1 MQQKINLIKSI
12 ESGLS
17 RFNNQLNFSK
27 KVDSDAEIIILHE
40 DLIKH
45 YELLKNLLENGDF
58 SINHIN
64 QFQNELNTIL
74 QYIPVRSENYEFND
88 VEKVAL
94 NRQIETAAKN
104 IQSQFELIK
113 FNFAF
118 FETLGF
124 LKENI
129 VAIGAN
135 GSGKT
140 TLSNELKKYLPNNG
154 VVISAQ
160 KVLIIPTFSGISN
173 FVQTNQKLKNTQV
186 ADKSLRTT
194 FSTANDGNAYSI
206 LKQIGGEF
214 QILLDNLL
222 AERSAIRNKFCDNLN
237 DGGNNTTV
245 PVTKLD
251 KTLFIWNSL
260 IEHREI
266 SCSDGINITLSS
278 HGVNSYPAH
287 QMSDGEKVAL
297 YHIAQ
302 VLQAP
307 ESGFIVVDEPEM
319 YLHKTILNKLW
330 DILEKERQDCI
341 FVYLTHDLDF
351 ATRRTTAK
359 KVWIKSFK
367 HPNRW
372 EIENIPS
379 NALPESLLLEL
390 LGSRKNILFCEGQKG
405 SIDEKIYNTL
415 FPNFTITPVE
425 SCFSVINYTK
435 AFNKIQSRTVK
446 AYGIID
452 SDHHSSDRLDKLKEK
467 GVFSISVSEIE
478 NLFFEKEFL
487 KFLANQIL
495 KDESDVQRIQQEIIK
510 QFQKD
515 LELQISN
522 YLSTKINYYYKD
534 SDMSKG
540 NTLDDVRENYNKFL
554 SEIKIPEWYKQRKL
568 EMEDLIQQENYEKI
582 ISVYNNKGLKKI
594 ANKNF
599 NISDFIERSI
609 KAIQFNPSVHQI
621 LLKKFPEE
629 LVQKNGL

>member
-1 MQQKINLIKSI
+1 MQQKENLIKSI
-12 ESGLS
+12 ENGIS
-17 RFNNQLNFSK
+17 RFKNQLLFSK
-27 KVDSDAEIIILHE
+27 KTEVDSKIVNLHE
-40 DLIKH
+40 DVINH
-45 YELLKNLLENGDF
+45 YELLKRLLLDNDF
-58 SINHIN
+58 SVNYIN
-64 QFQNELNTIL
+64 QFQNELNNLL
-74 QYIPVRSENYEFND
+74 QYVPVRNENHEYSEPEIST
-88 VEKVAL
+88 VKL
-94 NRQIETAAKN
+94 QIENSAIN
-104 IQSQFELIK
+104 IENQFGLIK
-113 FNFAF
+113 FNYSF
-118 FETLGF
+118 FDSLGF
-124 LKENI
+124 LTENI

-173 FVQTNQKLKNTQV
+173 IVQTTEKLKNTQV

-206 LKQIGGEF
+206 LRQIGGEF

-237 DGGNNTTV
+237 NGGNNTDV
-245 PVTKLD
+245 PITKLD
-251 KTLFIWNSL
+251 KTLSIWNSL

-266 SCSDGINITLSS
+266 KCTDGINITLSS
-278 HGVNSYPAH
+278 RDIAQYPAH
-287 QMSDGEKVAL
+287 QMSDGEKVTL

-307 ESGFIVVDEPEM
+307 QSGFIIVDEPEM

-341 FVYLTHDLDF
+341 FLYLTHDLDF

-359 KVWIKSFK
+359 KVWIKTFK

-405 SIDEKIYNTL
+405 SLDEKIYNTL
-415 FPNFTITPVE
+415 FPNLTITPVE

-435 AFNKIQSRTVK
+435 AFNKIQNRTVK

-452 SDHHSSDRLDKLKEK
+452 SDHHSSDRLEKLKQK
-467 GVFSISVSEIE
+467 GIFSISVSEIE
-478 NLFFEKEFL
+478 NLFFEEEFL

-495 KDESDVQRIQQEIIK
+495 KNEADVKKIQQDVIALFE
-510 QFQKD
+510 KD

-540 NTLDDVRENYNKFL
+540 NTLVDVKENYDKF
-554 SEIKIPEWYKQRKL
+554 SREIKIPEWYEQRKVH
-568 EMEDLIQQENYEKI
+568 MEDLIRNKDYEKI
-582 ISVYNNKGLKKI
+582 IAVYNNKGLKKI

-599 NISDFIERSI
+599 NISDFIDRSI
-609 KAIQFNPSVHQI
+609 KVIQFNPSVHQI
-621 LLKKFPEE
+621 LLRKFPEE